1 VISGRSARTVHPR
14 FRRDLS
20 RAVPG
25 RRYPRARGAGTG
37 TRARGGRR

>member
-1 VISGRSARTVHPR
+1 LAPSSRNAHPR
-14 FRRDLS
+14 FWRGRS
-20 RAVPG
+20 RAVPR